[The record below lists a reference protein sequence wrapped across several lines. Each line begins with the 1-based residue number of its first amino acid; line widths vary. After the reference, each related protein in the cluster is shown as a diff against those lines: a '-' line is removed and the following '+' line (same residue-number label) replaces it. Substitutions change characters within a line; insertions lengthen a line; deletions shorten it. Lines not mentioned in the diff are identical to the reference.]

1 MGFHDEVYLKNI
13 SQVYFFL
20 AQGKYDDAYAVLEAY
35 ATYLGITTKSIK
47 GESLTHKK
55 DELYNLLKIV
65 HAKLREIMVSYSSNI
80 VEHDSASNTTKTKTK
95 SNIDD
100 FDVF

>member
-1 MGFHDEVYLKNI
+1 MGFHEEVYLKNI

-20 AQGKYDDAYAVLEAY
+20 AQGKYEDAYAVLEAY

-55 DELYNLLKIV
+55 DELYKLLKIV
-65 HAKLREIMVSYSSNI
+65 HAKLREIIMSYSSNI
-80 VEHDSASNTTKTKTK
+80 VEQDTSNTTKAK

-100 FDVF
+100 LDVF

>member
-55 DELYNLLKIV
+55 DELYSLLKIV
-65 HAKLREIMVSYSSNI
+65 HAKLREIMMSYSSNI
-80 VEHDSASNTTKTKTK
+80 VEQDTSNTTKAK

-100 FDVF
+100 LDVF

>member
-47 GESLTHKK
+47 GESLSHKK
-55 DELYNLLKIV
+55 DELYTLLKIV
-65 HAKLREIMVSYSSNI
+65 HAKLREIMMNYSSNVI
-80 VEHDSASNTTKTKTK
+80 EQDSSNKNKGKSNTNT
-95 SNIDD
+95 DD
-100 FDVF
+100 LDVF